1 MKDFE
6 RVCVD
11 DITYIINSDG
21 IEIVECKKD
30 ITDLVIH
37 ETYDGNIVTK
47 ISKDAFKD
55 CDMLASVTIPGSI
68 KRIEAGIFSFM
79 KSLKNVTIL
88 EGVEVIDDNA
98 FWCSNIENITIPN
111 SIKSIGDIF
120 GITKCKYL
128 NYYEYD
134 NGYYIGNND
143 NPFLVL
149 VKAKDQKVIEKCEIN
164 EKCRFILPCA
174 FLDCPK
180 LKSIHIPKNIIQVG
194 YSAFSDCT
202 IYCKKDTNFTN
213 WDKEWCEDCKIIYE

>member
-6 RVCVD
+6 KMCVD
-11 DITYIINSDG
+11 GVIYTVNESEAEVVGSKD
-21 IEIVECKKD
+21 D
-30 ITDLVIH
+30 ITDLVIRDS
-37 ETYDGNIVTK
+37 YDGYKVTS
-47 ISKDAFKD
+47 IAKDAFRG
-55 CDMLASVTIPGSI
+55 CEMLESVTIPGSI
-68 KRIEAGIFSFM
+68 KRIEMGVFSFL
-79 KSLKNVTIL
+79 KSLKNVKIM

-111 SIKSIGDIF
+111 SIKNLGDIF
-120 GITKCKYL
+120 GITNHKHL

-134 NGYYIGNND
+134 NGYYIGNDD

-202 IYCKKDTNFTN
+202 IYCKKDTDFTN
-213 WDKEWCEDCKIIYE
+213 WDKEWCEDCQVIYE